1 LCSTTTRFAAVQKLL
16 QHRQAFLD
24 VFNVQPCGWFV
35 HTVSRPSESLIQVR
49 LVYILVCNEFVWLED
64 VMKIEI
70 GSYEAKTKLPE
81 LLRQVKAGKSFT
93 ITNRGEAIADLVPSA
108 GVRTKDKVSAAEKLK
123 AFMLADPVSGVNI
136 KALIEEGRA

>member
-1 LCSTTTRFAAVQKLL
+1 MRT
-16 QHRQAFLD
+16 
-24 VFNVQPCGWFV
+24 
-35 HTVSRPSESLIQVR
+35 
-49 LVYILVCNEFVWLED
+49 
-64 VMKIEI
+64 EI

-108 GVRTKDKVSAAEKLK
+108 GVRTKDKVAAAEKMK
-123 AFMLADPVSGVNI
+123 AFMLADPVRRVDI